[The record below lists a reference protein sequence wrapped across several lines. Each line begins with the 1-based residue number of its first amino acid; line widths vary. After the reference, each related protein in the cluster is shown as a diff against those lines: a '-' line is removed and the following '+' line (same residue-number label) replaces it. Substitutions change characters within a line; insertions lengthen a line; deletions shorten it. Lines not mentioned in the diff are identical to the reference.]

1 MFSIFLLQHL
11 IYINHLFLDR
21 QRGAI
26 RSVLLVIIGWQS
38 SFLRNGSKDFSDFLQ
53 EGKKFTELDF

>member
-38 SFLRNGSKDFSDFLQ
+38 SFLRNGSKDFSDFLH
-53 EGKKFTELDF
+53 EVRGL